1 MGFFL
6 LFTDFYGFFQLNFS
20 LLIFSILFD
29 NSHLFFLFQNET
41 DTSTSNKDLTL
52 IYEEK
57 VSPNKE
63 YISNKKD
70 IVHYTIKIYQEDKNK
85 VYVYAESNS
94 LVFENTNYSVDYNQK
109 LSKEDIQ
116 IKWITLS
123 GSTEPKENDQ
133 LGLANVKIIKDGSVV
148 NEKVISFVGKGV
160 KAITDVI
167 G

>member
-1 MGFFL
+1 MKSKRMIVVVVSSVVL
-6 LFTDFYGFFQLNFS
+6 CLS
-20 LLIFSILFD
+20 
-29 NSHLFFLFQNET
+29 LFFIFQNET

-63 YISNKKD
+63 YVSNKKD

-85 VYVYAESNS
+85 VYAESNS
-94 LVFENTNYSVDYNQK
+94 PVFENTNYSVDYNQK

-116 IKWITLS
+116 IKWMTLS

-133 LGLANVKIIKDGSVV
+133 LGLANVKILKDGSVV

>member
-1 MGFFL
+1 MK
-6 LFTDFYGFFQLNFS
+6 S
-20 LLIFSILFD
+20 KRMIVVVVSSIVLCLC
-29 NSHLFFLFQNET
+29 LFFIFQNET

-52 IYEEK
+52 IYEET
-57 VSPNKE
+57 VSPNKK
-63 YISNKKD
+63 YVSNKKD

-94 LVFENTNYSVDYNQK
+94 PIFENTNYRVDYNQK
-109 LSKEDIQ
+109 ISKEDIQ
-116 IKWITLS
+116 IKWMTLS
-123 GSTEPKENDQ
+123 GSTEPKKSDQ
-133 LGLANVKIIKDGSVV
+133 LGLANVKILKDGSVF

>member
-1 MGFFL
+1 MK
-6 LFTDFYGFFQLNFS
+6 S
-20 LLIFSILFD
+20 KRMIVVVVSSIVLCLC
-29 NSHLFFLFQNET
+29 LFFIFQIEK

-52 IYEEK
+52 IYEET
-57 VSPNKE
+57 VSPNKK
-63 YISNKKD
+63 YVSNKKD

-94 LVFENTNYSVDYNQK
+94 PVFENTNYSVDYNQK

-116 IKWITLS
+116 IKWMTLS
-123 GSTEPKENDQ
+123 GSTEAKKSDQ
-133 LGLANVKIIKDGSVV
+133 LGLANVKILKDGSVF

>member
-1 MGFFL
+1 MKSKRIIVVVVSGIVL
-6 LFTDFYGFFQLNFS
+6 CLC
-20 LLIFSILFD
+20 
-29 NSHLFFLFQNET
+29 LFFIFQIEK

-52 IYEEK
+52 IYEET
-57 VSPNKE
+57 VSPNKK
-63 YISNKKD
+63 YVSNKKD

-85 VYVYAESNS
+85 VCVYAESNS
-94 LVFENTNYSVDYNQK
+94 PVFENTNYSVDYNQK

-116 IKWITLS
+116 IKWMTLS
-123 GSTEPKENDQ
+123 GSTEAKKSDQ
-133 LGLANVKIIKDGSVV
+133 LGLANVKILKDGSVV

>member
-1 MGFFL
+1 MK
-6 LFTDFYGFFQLNFS
+6 S
-20 LLIFSILFD
+20 KRMIVVVVSSIVLCL
-29 NSHLFFLFQNET
+29 SLFFIFQDET
-41 DTSTSNKDLTL
+41 DTSHLSKV
-52 IYEEK
+52 YEES

-63 YISNKKD
+63 YVSKKKD
-70 IVHYTIKIYQEDKNK
+70 IVHYTIKVYQDDDYT
-85 VYVYAESNS
+85 VYVYVNSNS

-123 GSTEPKENDQ
+123 GSTEAKKSDQ
-133 LGLANVKIIKDGSVV
+133 LGLANVKILKDGSVV

>member
-1 MGFFL
+1 MK
-6 LFTDFYGFFQLNFS
+6 S
-20 LLIFSILFD
+20 KRMIVVVVSSIVLCL
-29 NSHLFFLFQNET
+29 SLFFIFQNET

-63 YISNKKD
+63 YVSNKKD

-94 LVFENTNYSVDYNQK
+94 PVFENTNYSVDYNQK

-116 IKWITLS
+116 IKWMTLS

-133 LGLANVKIIKDGSVV
+133 LGLANVKILKDGSVV
-148 NEKVISFVGKGV
+148 NEKVISFVSKGV
-160 KAITDVI
+160 KTITDVI

>member
-1 MGFFL
+1 MK
-6 LFTDFYGFFQLNFS
+6 S
-20 LLIFSILFD
+20 KRIIVVVVSSIVLCLC
-29 NSHLFFLFQNET
+29 LFFIFQIEK

-52 IYEEK
+52 IYEET
-57 VSPNKE
+57 VSPNKK
-63 YISNKKD
+63 YVSNKKD

-85 VYVYAESNS
+85 VCVYAESNS
-94 LVFENTNYSVDYNQK
+94 PVFENTNYSVDYNQK

-116 IKWITLS
+116 IKWMTLS
-123 GSTEPKENDQ
+123 GSTKAKKNDQ
-133 LGLANVKIIKDGSVV
+133 IGLANVKILKDGSVV

>member
-1 MGFFL
+1 MKSKRMIVAVVSSIVLCLSLFL
-6 LFTDFYGFFQLNFS
+6 IY
-20 LLIFSILFD
+20 
-29 NSHLFFLFQNET
+29 QNET

-52 IYEEK
+52 IYKET

-63 YISNKKD
+63 YVSNKKD

-85 VYVYAESNS
+85 VCVYAESNS
-94 LVFENTNYSVDYNQK
+94 PIFENTNYRVDYNQK
-109 LSKEDIQ
+109 ISKEDIQ
-116 IKWITLS
+116 IKWMTLS
-123 GSTEPKENDQ
+123 GSTEAKKSDQ
-133 LGLANVKIIKDGSVV
+133 LGLANVKILKDGSVF

>member
-1 MGFFL
+1 MK
-6 LFTDFYGFFQLNFS
+6 S
-20 LLIFSILFD
+20 KRIIVVVVSSIVLC
-29 NSHLFFLFQNET
+29 LFFIFQNET

-63 YISNKKD
+63 YVSNKND

-94 LVFENTNYSVDYNQK
+94 PVFENTNYSVDYNQK

-116 IKWITLS
+116 IKWMTLS
-123 GSTEPKENDQ
+123 GSTEPKKNNQ
-133 LGLANVKIIKDGSVV
+133 LGLANVKILKDGSVF

>member
-1 MGFFL
+1 MK
-6 LFTDFYGFFQLNFS
+6 S
-20 LLIFSILFD
+20 KRMIVVVVSSIVLCL
-29 NSHLFFLFQNET
+29 SLFFIFQNET

-63 YISNKKD
+63 YVSNKKD

-85 VYVYAESNS
+85 VYAESNS
-94 LVFENTNYSVDYNQK
+94 PVFENTNYSVDYNQK

-116 IKWITLS
+116 IKWMTLS

-133 LGLANVKIIKDGSVV
+133 LGLANVKILKDGSVV

>member
-1 MGFFL
+1 M
-6 LFTDFYGFFQLNFS
+6 
-20 LLIFSILFD
+20 
-29 NSHLFFLFQNET
+29 
-41 DTSTSNKDLTL
+41 

-63 YISNKKD
+63 YVSNKKD

-94 LVFENTNYSVDYNQK
+94 PVFENTNYSVDYNQK

-116 IKWITLS
+116 IKWMTLS

-133 LGLANVKIIKDGSVV
+133 LGLANVKILKDGSVV

-160 KAITDVI
+160 KAIRDVI

>member
-1 MGFFL
+1 MKSKRMIVVVVSGIVLCFC
-6 LFTDFYGFFQLNFS
+6 
-20 LLIFSILFD
+20 
-29 NSHLFFLFQNET
+29 LFFIFQNEK

-63 YISNKKD
+63 YVSNKKD
-70 IVHYTIKIYQEDKNK
+70 IVHYTIKIYQEDKNT
-85 VYVYAESNS
+85 VQVHAESNS
-94 LVFENTNYSVDYNQK
+94 PIFENTNYTVDYNQK

-116 IKWITLS
+116 IKWMTLS

-133 LGLANVKIIKDGSVV
+133 LGLANVKILKDGSVF

-160 KAITDVI
+160 KTITDVI

>member
-1 MGFFL
+1 MK
-6 LFTDFYGFFQLNFS
+6 S
-20 LLIFSILFD
+20 KRIIVVVVSSIVLCLC
-29 NSHLFFLFQNET
+29 LFFIFQIEK

-52 IYEEK
+52 IYKET
-57 VSPNKE
+57 VSPNKK
-63 YISNKKD
+63 YVSNKKD

-85 VYVYAESNS
+85 VCVYAESNS
-94 LVFENTNYSVDYNQK
+94 PVFENTNYSVDYNQK

-123 GSTEPKENDQ
+123 GSTEAKKSDQ
-133 LGLANVKIIKDGSVV
+133 LGLSNVKILKDGSVL

>member
-1 MGFFL
+1 MK
-6 LFTDFYGFFQLNFS
+6 S
-20 LLIFSILFD
+20 KRMIVVVVSSIVLCLC
-29 NSHLFFLFQNET
+29 LFFIFQIEK
-41 DTSTSNKDLTL
+41 DTSISNEDLTL

-63 YISNKKD
+63 YVSNKND
-70 IVHYTIKIYQEDKNK
+70 IVHYTIKIYQEDKNT
-85 VYVYAESNS
+85 VQVHAESNS
-94 LVFENTNYSVDYNQK
+94 PVFENTNYSVDYNQK

-116 IKWITLS
+116 IKWMTFS
-123 GSTEPKENDQ
+123 GSTEPKKNDQ
-133 LGLANVKIIKDGSVV
+133 LGLANVKILKDGSVV

>member
-1 MGFFL
+1 MK
-6 LFTDFYGFFQLNFS
+6 S
-20 LLIFSILFD
+20 KRMIVVVVVVSSIVLCL
-29 NSHLFFLFQNET
+29 SLFFIFQNET
-41 DTSTSNKDLTL
+41 DTSHLSKV
-52 IYEEK
+52 YEES

-63 YISNKKD
+63 YVSNKND

-94 LVFENTNYSVDYNQK
+94 PVFENTNYSVDYNQK

-116 IKWITLS
+116 IKWMTLS
-123 GSTEPKENDQ
+123 GSTEPKKNDQ
-133 LGLANVKIIKDGSVV
+133 LGLANVKILKDGSVV
-148 NEKVISFVGKGV
+148 NEKAISFVGKGV